1 MTDRRL
7 ITQRTREQDEAD
19 GVDIFGAPL
28 TDGGM
33 ASTSAVSPS
42 VSGSV
47 LDEQGLIPGGSPAC
61 HAGAHDEVA
70 TGKGLAASIEPL
82 QLSIGEAA

>member
-47 LDEQGLIPGGSPAC
+47 LDGSGLIPGGDGS
-61 HAGAHDEVA
+61 
-70 TGKGLAASIEPL
+70 TGKGRAGSIEPL
-82 QLSIGEAA
+82 QLTFGEAA